1 MKELK
6 LLIIALIVFFLAI
19 ANAEESP
26 PPPEGP
32 NEIKGDLDD
41 FLREGLMKTELY
53 THDQVEAGTQNI
65 VTRKALEEGEIA
77 VLRYGNKKP
86 SGGRYPHSVWARHLI
101 QKKTDEEL
109 ENEGIDPSIIDEKL
123 TPSQRD
129 IKNRVIRNVRKETG
143 YSLGELQSA
152 IEERKREVG
161 RELTED
167 ELKTVLDRHPLKED
181 IQADE
186 LEMLTIIH
194 KTDIYKI
201 HSIFIDQDPYEKL
214 FPVYFHKS
222 HILTDDELKERKIVL
237 KAGESLF
244 YAHLKLDDALIKY
257 TVLNHW
263 RKSERIAKLN
273 GKPTTI
279 PVITTAWTL
288 DKRFFSS
295 DGDEDKD
302 PFSHEGVFVIGGYLE
317 LEPYIEKDS
326 NGFEKISDSSVLAVY
341 HTYTRMDELHKDLS
355 SISELFRESVGRIL
369 CQTIFKKIKE
379 ILG

>member
-1 MKELK
+1 IIT
-6 LLIIALIVFFLAI
+6 LIIFFLAI
-19 ANAEESP
+19 ANAEEIP
-26 PPPEGP
+26 PLPEGP
-32 NEIKGDLDD
+32 NEVKAEIDD
-41 FLREGLMKTELY
+41 FIREGLMKTELY
-53 THDQVEAGTQNI
+53 THDRVEAGTQNI

-86 SGGRYPHSVWARHLI
+86 SGGRYPYSVWNRHLI
-101 QKKTDEEL
+101 QKKIDEEL
-109 ENEGIDPSIIDEKL
+109 ENEGIDPSIPDEKL

-143 YSLGELQSA
+143 YSLSEQKNA
-152 IEERKREVG
+152 IEKKKREVG

-186 LEMLTIIH
+186 LETLAIIH

-201 HSIFIDQDPYEKL
+201 HSIFIDQNPYEKL
-214 FPVYFHKS
+214 FPIYFRKS
-222 HILTDDELKERKIVL
+222 HVFTDDELKERNIVL

-263 RKSERIAKLN
+263 RKSERTEKLN

-279 PVITTAWTL
+279 PIITTAWTI
-288 DKRFFSS
+288 DERFFGS
-295 DGDEDKD
+295 DEDENKD

-317 LEPYIEKDS
+317 LEPYIEKDP

-355 SISELFRESVGRIL
+355 SVNELFRESVGRIL
-369 CQTIFKKIKE
+369 CQTIFKKIKD
-379 ILG
+379 ILGP

>member
-6 LLIIALIVFFLAI
+6 LLIIVLIIFFLAI
-19 ANAEESP
+19 ANA
-26 PPPEGP
+26 
-32 NEIKGDLDD
+32 NEVKTELDD

-53 THDQVEAGTQNI
+53 AHDQVEAGTQHI
-65 VTRKALEEGEIA
+65 VTRKELEEGEIA

-86 SGGRYPHSVWARHLI
+86 SGGRYPHSVWSRRLI
-101 QKKTDEEL
+101 QKKINEEL

-123 TPSQRD
+123 TPSQRE
-129 IKNRVIRNVRKETG
+129 IKNRVIRNIRKETG
-143 YSLGELQSA
+143 YSLGEQKNA
-152 IEERKREVG
+152 IEEKKRELG

-167 ELKTVLDRHPLKED
+167 ELKTALNRHPLKED

-186 LEMLTIIH
+186 LETIAIIH

-214 FPVYFHKS
+214 FPAYFRKS
-222 HILTDDELKERKIVL
+222 HILTADELKQRKIVL
-237 KAGESLF
+237 KPGESLF

-263 RKSERIAKLN
+263 KKSARTAKLN
-273 GKPTTI
+273 GELATI

-288 DKRFFSS
+288 DERFFSS

-302 PFSHEGVFVIGGYLE
+302 PFSHEGVFAIGGYLE
-317 LEPYIEKDS
+317 LEPYIEKDP

-355 SISELFRESVGRIL
+355 SVNELFRESVGRIL

-379 ILG
+379 ILE